1 MRLQREQ
8 EKKELEE
15 AERQEKLDNENNAA
29 IQQNEALALLQQ
41 KINNLN
47 VIRDNDCPQ
56 QEPTLRPINQDGSGA
71 QPQDIM

>member
-47 VIRDNDCPQ
+47 VIRDNDCQ
-56 QEPTLRPINQDGSGA
+56 QQDSSLRSDLDGNTGA
-71 QPQDIM
+71 QPQDI

>member
-15 AERQEKLDNENNAA
+15 TERQEKLDNENNAA

-47 VIRDNDCPQ
+47 VIRDNDCQ
-56 QEPTLRPINQDGSGA
+56 QQDYSLRSDLDGNTGA
-71 QPQDIM
+71 QPQDI